1 MLDKIRKA
9 SDNLIFRVILLVI
22 IVAFGIWGVKDMLG
36 TGNNF
41 SVVTFN
47 NADSIKYD
55 DFWKAKMML
64 IKRLQAMNNVVLSED
79 EIKQYRIDEEV
90 INQLVT
96 QRLVAQLVQDFDIDF
111 SSDILASIIKQIP
124 SFQNKDGRFDSDLFK
139 STATHFG
146 LTEDQYI
153 TQIKGDQSQRILLN
167 TLISSYHV
175 PKIVENN
182 IIDFLSEERVV
193 DIVSIDLNSSKYAEL
208 EKPTQEI
215 LENFYNENS
224 ALFTVPEKR
233 SIDYIVIGENNV
245 KHLISVTDSEIN
257 RFFNDNQSEFSN
269 KKLDMVK
276 AQVTKAFISRRTE
289 ELLSELMQNLQD
301 EIAAGSSLAE
311 IAQKFELK
319 VKRLNAV
326 TAGDIVEIRDI
337 GSLVDTIFSS
347 GVDEVSYPV
356 ELSDVN
362 KFAIF
367 DVKNITPSKV
377 QDFAEVADGVLKQWQ
392 NHAYNERNLK
402 LIKDFVSKAQQET
415 FASKAAEM
423 NLSFQSAIKLKR
435 ADIEN
440 NVQFPPEMLQSV
452 FTNRPNIV
460 SAIYNSGDKAY
471 AMVVRQISHNA
482 VTKKDVIKNSG
493 KKIIDELKNGFVDE
507 LILYMYK
514 KENVR
519 KNSKFLSQENL

>member
-9 SDNLIFRVILLVI
+9 ADNLIFRLILLVI
-22 IVAFGIWGVKDMLG
+22 VVAFGIWGVKDMLG

-41 SVVTFN
+41 SVVTFK
-47 NADSIKYD
+47 NADPIKYD

-79 EIKQYRIDEEV
+79 DIKQYRIDEEV

-96 QRLVAQLVQDFDIDF
+96 QRLAAQLVADFDIDF
-111 SSDILASIIKQIP
+111 SGDILAAIIKQIP
-124 SFQNKDGRFDSDLFK
+124 SFQNKDGRFDSALFK
-139 STATHFG
+139 STANHFG
-146 LTEDQYI
+146 FTEDQYI
-153 TQIKGDQSQRILLN
+153 ASIKSDQSQRMLLN
-167 TLISSYHV
+167 TLVSSYYA
-175 PKIVENN
+175 PKIVESN
-182 IIDFLSEERVV
+182 IIDFLSEERVI
-193 DIVSIDLNSSKYAEL
+193 DIVSIDLNSAKYVTL
-208 EKPTQEI
+208 EKPTQEQ
-215 LENFYNENS
+215 LEKFYNENS
-224 ALFTVPEKR
+224 VLFSVPETR
-233 SIDYIVIGENNV
+233 SVDYIVIGENNV
-245 KHLISVTDSEIN
+245 KHLISVTDAEIK
-257 RFFNDNQSEFSN
+257 RFFNDNQSEFDN
-269 KKLDMVK
+269 QKFEKVK
-276 AQVTKAFISRRTE
+276 GEVTKAYISHRTE

-319 VKRLNAV
+319 VKKINAV
-326 TAGDIVEIRDI
+326 TAGDLVEKSDV
-337 GSLVDTIFSS
+337 GSLVDAIFSS
-347 GVDEVSYPV
+347 DVDEVSYPV
-356 ELSDVN
+356 EMSDVN

-402 LIKDFVSKAQQET
+402 LIEDFVSKVQQET

-435 ADIEN
+435 GDIEN

-460 SAIYNSGDKAY
+460 SAIYNSGDKAF

-482 VTKKDVIKNSG
+482 GTRKDIIKNSG
-493 KKIIDELKNGFVDE
+493 KKIVEDLKHGFVDE
-507 LILYMYK
+507 LILYMDK

-519 KNSKFLSQENL
+519 KNSKFLPKEE